1 MNCSKGTND
10 QELSV
15 NELDQVSGGQV
26 IQILKPDFP
35 RPLPMPQPPL
45 PIILDLLADN

>member
-1 MNCSKGTND
+1 MNCSKGTGD

-15 NELDQVSGGQV
+15 NELDQVSGSQV